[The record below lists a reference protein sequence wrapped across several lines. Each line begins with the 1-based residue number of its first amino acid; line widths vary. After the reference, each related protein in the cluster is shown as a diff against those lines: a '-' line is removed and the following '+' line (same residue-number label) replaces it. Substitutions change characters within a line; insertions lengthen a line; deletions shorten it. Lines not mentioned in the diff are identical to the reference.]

1 MKKQPSPF
9 ELMELETT
17 RLSWNG
23 LPLSARVEVLDL
35 RVKRGLFLL
44 GSKLAMNFGNI
55 AQLVLICKI
64 WQLVCTGSVLLGG
77 LMKNLTC
84 QIAAL

>member
-44 GSKLAMNFGNI
+44 GSKLAMNFG
-55 AQLVLICKI
+55 
-64 WQLVCTGSVLLGG
+64 
-77 LMKNLTC
+77 M
-84 QIAAL
+84 